1 MGKMLCFK
9 NIQVLNYFKSKN
21 SKYSMHY
28 NQTIIK
34 EIKLYITIHSY
45 KMTNL
50 NLNLK
55 LLSL

>member
-21 SKYSMHY
+21 SKYNMHY

-50 NLNLK
+50 N
-55 LLSL
+55 